1 MVERSRFLDRVQ
13 ALRMPQVEALGLSS
27 AEAVRASHIE
37 TLQMCGE
44 GRLRLLGG
52 NRSPWHGLCC
62 YNAKRGP
69 SQLRMFVVRLIGVL
83 VLVALNGFFAAAEFS
98 LVAVRLSRVR
108 QLVQNGNARA
118 KIVEGLLSDLH
129 RVVSGVQLGITLAS
143 LALGALGENTL
154 ANLIQTLWPGGGG
167 ARAALFAHASALAG
181 AFALLSAVHVVI
193 GELVP
198 KTVSLAR
205 AERVALLIARPFSWF
220 LNTFRWVIDL
230 LDGISG
236 AIVKALGVSEPQG
249 HSAAHSTEE
258 LQIQIQQARERG
270 LIAPGEEKFI
280 VSAIELGQVQVREIM
295 VPRPDMHVLPV
306 ESSLDEVMR
315 AFATTQRSR
324 IPVYRGTEDQV
335 LGFVHIKDMIWV
347 LLDRER
353 RLEENLEPSPFDLRR
368 VIREILI
375 VPETKPASELLAELR
390 NRRVGMALVVDEFGS
405 ILGLL
410 TLEDILEQVVGEVYD
425 EFDVVE
431 RPLTLADGAVIF
443 DAALNV
449 RDLDTQYNITL
460 PEDPA
465 YATVGG
471 FVLDQL
477 GFIPRGGESFEYGN
491 SRFTVVEMDGK
502 RVARVKI
509 ERILSLSD
517 AQKIGLPV
525 ADSSQAATGMDAV
538 KSHSDSSARTQ

>member
-1 MVERSRFLDRVQ
+1 
-13 ALRMPQVEALGLSS
+13 
-27 AEAVRASHIE
+27 
-37 TLQMCGE
+37 
-44 GRLRLLGG
+44 
-52 NRSPWHGLCC
+52 
-62 YNAKRGP
+62 
-69 SQLRMFVVRLIGVL
+69 MFAVRLIGVL
-83 VLVALNGFFAAAEFS
+83 ALVALNGFFAAAEFS

-108 QLVQNGNARA
+108 QLVQKGDIRARV
-118 KIVEGLLSDLH
+118 VEGLLGDLH
-129 RVVSGVQLGITLAS
+129 RVVSGVQLGITLTS
-143 LALGALGENTL
+143 LALGALGESTL
-154 ANLIQTLWPGGGG
+154 AGMFQNIWPGVAGTRT
-167 ARAALFAHASALAG
+167 AFLAHAAALTG
-181 AFALLSAVHVVI
+181 AFALLSALHVVI

-205 AERVALLIARPFSWF
+205 AERVALLVARPFGWF
-220 LNTFRWVIDL
+220 LNTFRWAIDL

-249 HSAAHSTEE
+249 HGAAHSTEE

-270 LIAPGEEKFI
+270 LLAPGEEKFI

-295 VPRPDMHVLPV
+295 VPRPDMHTLPV
-306 ESSLDEVMR
+306 ESTLDEVMR

-324 IPVYRGTEDQV
+324 IPVYRGSEDQI
-335 LGFVHIKDMIWV
+335 LGFVHIKDMLWV

-353 RLEENLEPSPFDLRR
+353 RLEEDLSPSLFDLRR
-368 VIREILI
+368 VLREVLI
-375 VPETKPASELLAELR
+375 VPETKPADELLVELR
-390 NRRVGMALVVDEFGS
+390 SHRVGMALVVDEFGS
-405 ILGLL
+405 ILGLV
-410 TLEDILEQVVGEVYD
+410 TLEDILEQVVGEIYD

-449 RDLDTQYNITL
+449 RDLDTQYNIAL

-477 GFIPRGGESFEYGN
+477 GFIPRGGESFEFGN
-491 SRFTVVEMDGK
+491 FRFTVVEMDGK

-509 ERILSLSD
+509 QRTRPMAEERKPGQSATDAAQPVNVSKFSD
-517 AQKIGLPV
+517 
-525 ADSSQAATGMDAV
+525 
-538 KSHSDSSARTQ
+538 SDSSAKTR